1 MGSELG
7 KLFITI
13 GADNKAYKKSLK
25 DTNTSTQKFSKN
37 MSAHFGK
44 IGLAMT
50 AMGVSMLVA
59 MGKMVGSY
67 AKAGDEVAKMAKRT
81 GLGTEALSEMRYVAQ
96 ICGTELGS
104 IEKAVKRMSR
114 AIVDADRGLETYA
127 RSFRELGLDIAAL
140 KNMKPEDAFWTIAD
154 AIGGVENELTRAAL
168 AQEIF
173 GRAGTD
179 LLPMLGETTE
189 SLDALKQKAHDLN
202 LVFDEEHAAAAEA
215 YVDAMTDMKG
225 ALNGLKNALAESVMP
240 TITEFINQI
249 TDKLIPVIGWL
260 KDHPEV
266 GQAFLKFGLIFVAGG
281 ALFLAIAGFIKLL
294 GFMTAALI
302 TMQAFMGPA
311 GWTAL
316 GVGAS
321 VAAGLL
327 TAHNLGAFG
336 WGGEGEDVK
345 VKQKQEPPSGYASW
359 DVYFAAT
366 GAYQRAGGGPGG
378 EWWSE
383 EQRAAYRE
391 QHIPTFR
398 TGGIVP
404 GPFGQPVPVLAHG
417 GEVFLGVGSSKK
429 ERLGNTIT
437 NTFNIS
443 GLVVREEAD
452 VSRIARELKTLQ
464 DRTERRIGI

>member
-1 MGSELG
+1 MGNELG

-13 GADNKAYKKSLK
+13 GANNKAYKKSLE
-25 DTNTSTQKFSKN
+25 DTNASTQKFSKN
-37 MSAHFGK
+37 MSAQFGK

-59 MGKMVGSY
+59 MGKMVSSY

-81 GLGTEALSEMRYVAQ
+81 GIGTEALSEMRYVAQ

-114 AIVDADRGLETYA
+114 SIVDADRGLETYA
-127 RSFRELGLDIAAL
+127 RSFRELGLDITAL
-140 KNMKPEDAFWTIAD
+140 KNMKPEDAFWIIAD

-179 LLPMLGETTE
+179 LLPMLGESTE
-189 SLDALKQKAHDLN
+189 AIDGLKQKAHDLN

-225 ALNGLKNALAESVMP
+225 ALDGLKNALAESVMP

-266 GQAFLKFGLIFVAGG
+266 GQAFLKFGLVFVVGG

-294 GFMTAALI
+294 GFLTAALI

-316 GVGAS
+316 GVGAATALG
-321 VAAGLL
+321 VL
-327 TAHNLGAFG
+327 TAQNLGAFG
-336 WGGEGEDVK
+336 WGGEGEEVK
-345 VKQKQEPPSGYASW
+345 AKQQQEPPAGYASW
-359 DVYFAAT
+359 DVYYAAT
-366 GAYQRAGGGPGG
+366 GAYQRAGGGPIG

-383 EQRAAYRE
+383 EQRTAYRE
-391 QHIPTFR
+391 QHIPTFH

-404 GPFGQPVPVLAHG
+404 GPIGQPRLVEALG
-417 GEVFLGVGSSKK
+417 GEVFLGVGSSRGGGNVYVTVQGSVIA
-429 ERLGNTIT
+429 ERDLA
-437 NTFNIS
+437 
-443 GLVVREEAD
+443 E
-452 VSRIARELKTLQ
+452 TL
-464 DRTERRIGI
+464 RTELVKIKNRNTTTGL